1 MPPST
6 KSSMPVMKL
15 ASSEAR
21 KDDGFGDFVGGAHAA
36 HGDTADESGFE
47 LGGIADGL
55 PQAIDGR
62 GFDGAGADDVD
73 ADFAVLEIDG
83 PTAGERAEGGLGG
96 AVDAEGRHA
105 FYGND
110 GGVEND
116 GGAVDEKR
124 EGFLYSEENAFY
136 VYVESLVVVGFGDGA
151 EGREFAEAGVGEED
165 VDAAFL
171 LFDDGVQR
179 DRDRRDLRHR
189 LGRR

>member
-1 MPPST
+1 MGHAA
-6 KSSMPVMKL
+6 VDEEFD
-15 ASSEAR
+15 AGDEAGVVGGEEG
-21 KDDGFGDFVGGAHAA
+21 DGFGDFVGGAHAA

-83 PTAGERAEGGLGG
+83 PTAGERAEGGFGG

-110 GGVEND
+110 GGIEND
-116 GGAVDEKR
+116 RGAVDKKGRAFCTVKR
-124 EGFLYSEENAFY
+124 TPFTFTSKVLS
-136 VYVESLVVVGFGDGA
+136 
-151 EGREFAEAGVGEED
+151 
-165 VDAAFL
+165 
-171 LFDDGVQR
+171 
-179 DRDRRDLRHR
+179 
-189 LGRR
+189 